1 MRDRIL
7 FIFLVIGGLI
17 LAKGIFA
24 QGGSIG
30 ISPLIFELSGNQ
42 GEIIE
47 NLLKVYNPSSDSTI
61 QVRMQV
67 EDIAPSGDSG
77 EVTVEPADSESY
89 SLASWVQYDK
99 GEFSLKPKEEKI
111 IKFTI
116 VIPNN
121 AEPGGHYGSILAGVR
136 AIAGIEATG
145 SLILPR
151 VGTLLLITIPGE
163 IKENLTIKDFSAPRY
178 SEYGPVNFTFRFEN
192 QGTAHVKPAG
202 LITITNWLGRKVVD
216 VEFSSKNVLPGA
228 VRKFEASWQNKWIFG
243 GRYTATLSG
252 SYGSLNTPLI
262 PRVITFW
269 AFPWK
274 VGAGIILLIIFF
286 IITRRRWLSAFR
298 ILIKGEK

>member
-1 MRDRIL
+1 MRNRVPFL
-7 FIFLVIGGLI
+7 LLVIGGLI
-17 LAKGIFA
+17 SAQTIFA

-42 GEIIE
+42 GEVIE
-47 NLLKVYNPSSDSTI
+47 NILKVYNPSSDSTI

-77 EVTVEPADSESY
+77 QVTVEPAESESY

-99 GEFSLKPKEEKI
+99 EEFSLSPREEKI

-116 VIPNN
+116 VVPKN

-151 VGTLLLITIPGE
+151 VGSLILLTIPGE

-178 SEYGPVNFTFRFEN
+178 SEYGPINFTFRFEN
-192 QGTAHVKPAG
+192 KGTAHVKPTG
-202 LITITNWLGRKVVD
+202 LITITNWLGKKVAD
-216 VEFSSKNVLPGA
+216 VGFSSKNVLPGA
-228 VRKFEASWQNKWIFG
+228 VRKFETSWENKWIFG

-252 SYGSLNTPLI
+252 SYGALNTPFI
-262 PRVITFW
+262 PSVITFW
-269 AFPWK
+269 VFPWK
-274 VGAGIILLIIFF
+274 VGAGIILVIIFF